1 MGIRVKLPNGQYGN
15 FPDGT
20 PNETIESVLQ
30 KQFPPQAEEKLSDEQ
45 LQDKAIRETT
55 GFKGLAYET
64 LLNLSNA
71 MKNSV
76 LFAKDL
82 PSMTKQAVEAEK
94 ERPLRPWAVTGGQ
107 LAEIGKGA
115 INAPYNLNQL
125 LARKFSSIPTD
136 IAGIGIPH
144 IPEDTGVGSLFGLD
158 EQQPE
163 DRLYKGLT
171 NALTALAPTEVG
183 QIKGVE
189 GAAPKRVLP
198 KHLEAQISKERKV
211 LDRSKERLSQFKE
224 SLESHPEYRSGKPS
238 SLRRSAGD
246 LEAKIKEIEPLTQI
260 AEKNVPDMPVAPDTA
275 KMKRMAAGDV
285 TQAKELLSGKLGE
298 GKNFASDAGAIFDEE
313 IGSVHKAASKQFKD
327 TRDYF
332 ADKDI
337 AIDKSSDIKGIKD
350 KISELQAE
358 DKDLPGYAFDTPEIK
373 SLQEQLDKLEKPESV
388 KASDVLDLY
397 QTLQKLAKRTND
409 EIYTRGSKL
418 TESEFKEKKQ
428 HAQRYSQLADN
439 LGDILENV
447 GDKNGIKMMKDAR
460 SAWKEYASLYG
471 NPIFHSL
478 EKHKAIPQNTI
489 GKLSVGTSGNELLN
503 KIVEK
508 RPELRELIFGQKYA
522 NPSTHKALLRPSKVN
537 EAHLDKLPDVKELVD
552 ALKDASEAER
562 EIKST
567 AADMKAEHKELA
579 DAIEKEATQQQL
591 RRDAIANVKKY
602 RELSAKKSKAADIV
616 KKKMNQ
622 AVARGENIDALES
635 QLKEIEAK
643 NARYKT
649 LLKKAVKMVINYG
662 GVKSALH

>member
-1 MGIRVKLPNGQYGN
+1 MAIRVKLPNGQYGN

-30 KQFPPQAEEKLSDEQ
+30 KQFSPKAEEKLSDAE
-45 LQDKAIRETT
+45 LQDKGIRNTT
-55 GFKGLAYET
+55 GFKGIAYEA

-76 LFAKDL
+76 LFARDL
-82 PSMTKQAVEAEK
+82 PSMTKQAVEAQQ
-94 ERPLRPWAVTGGQ
+94 ERPLRPFAATGGQ
-107 LAEIGKGA
+107 LADIGKGV
-115 INAPYNLNQL
+115 INAPYDLNKFL
-125 LARKFSSIPTD
+125 SRKLSGIPSGEN
-136 IAGIGIPH
+136 IIPH
-144 IPEDTGVGSLFGLD
+144 IPEDTGIGSLFGLD
-158 EQQPE
+158 KTEPE

-171 NALTALAPTEVG
+171 NALTALVPSEIT
-183 QIKGVE
+183 QIKGAE
-189 GAAPKRVLP
+189 GIASKRVLP
-198 KHLEAQISKERKV
+198 KHLEDQISKERKV
-211 LDRSKERLSQFKE
+211 LDRSKERLGQFKE
-224 SLESHPEYRSGKPS
+224 ALESHPEYRSGKPS

-246 LEAKIKEIEPLTQI
+246 LEAKIKEIEPLTKI
-260 AEKNVPDMPVAPDTA
+260 AEKNVPEIPIAPDTA
-275 KMKRMAAGDV
+275 KMKRMASEDV
-285 TQAKELLSGKLGE
+285 SQASHLLSGKLGE
-298 GKNFASDAGAIFDEE
+298 GKNFGSDAGAIFNEE
-313 IGSVHKAASKQFKD
+313 IGTVHKAASKQFKD

-332 ADKDI
+332 SDKDI
-337 AIDKSSDIKGIKD
+337 AIDKSSDIKDVKD
-350 KISELQAE
+350 KISELQSE

-373 SLQEQLDKLEKPESV
+373 SLQQQLDKLEKPESV
-388 KASDVLDLY
+388 KAAHVLDLY

-409 EIYTRGSKL
+409 EIYTRGNKL

-428 HAQRYSQLADN
+428 HAQRYSELANN
-439 LGDILENV
+439 LGDILEQV

-460 SAWKEYASLYG
+460 ESWKEYASLYG

-508 RPELRELIFGQKYA
+508 RPDLRELILGQKYA
-522 NPSTHKALLRPSKVN
+522 NPSTHKQLLRPNKVN
-537 EAHLDKLPDVKELVD
+537 EAHLDKLPDVKDLVD

-579 DAIEKEATQQQL
+579 DSIQKEATQQQL
-591 RRDAIANVKKY
+591 RKDAIANVKKY
-602 RELSAKKSKAADIV
+602 RELSAKKNKAADLI

-622 AVARGENIDALES
+622 AVARGENIEALES
-635 QLKEIEAK
+635 QLKDIETK

-649 LLKKAVKMVINYG
+649 LLKKAIKLVANYG
-662 GVKSALH
+662 GIKSALH